1 MKKTLLALLILSTLS
16 LSAAAV
22 TAPKITFKQGVPA
35 FIATPG
41 ITLAAD
47 ETAVSRWMTRE
58 FLPTYLPGT
67 LARPTLARHIAHSGT
82 HLFRYGYAVN
92 GVPVDGAATT
102 VAIRDGKI
110 YRITNAMGKITIDTT
125 PRISAAQAARVAVAA
140 LTGTE
145 TTTTPKH
152 SSDLRVIRHRGS
164 WQLAWK
170 VRLAPTSIIDGRF
183 HYVDARTGALLS
195 GGTDTR
201 SAEPTDMAKVFET
214 NPERNPAAIE
224 VELPWIDP
232 ADGKLT
238 AAADAE
244 GVRAIVATN
253 CPDEGKTTYVQ
264 GYGNIPVCTPTQIA
278 DKNTNGSFIYE
289 DWQNGLDLKFDA
301 NDIYPEVSMYY
312 HASKIYKFLRE
323 LEIDGFHYLS
333 GHNAGAENPNPLIVV
348 ANFQYPSQSGG
359 LGPMDNAF
367 FSPYQPGFNDIF
379 FADFAYQGD
388 LLVFGQGSKTDFAYD
403 GDVIYHE
410 FGHAVE
416 ATTSGLSAM
425 AYADKY
431 GYSNVP
437 IGINE
442 GIADSFSFIMSEDA
456 CLGEY
461 ASEGLAGMAGYEKGE
476 DGFYCMRRAENPNLI
491 NEDFT
496 GESHHDGLPF
506 VGTNW
511 TLYQAGIKEGLTRDD
526 FARLFIRMLMSF
538 TDSQATPQDYA
549 EIMLSEVQNDPKFA
563 PLKAEVET
571 LLEERGFNEPIRAR
585 DITRDVEY
593 IFSGGTDAAYGAPE
607 TSFKADINGEEMT
620 IAPAYVQFYID
631 MPECMDTLTVT
642 GTGYAN
648 SQSGSG
654 SSPYYY
660 LYVKKEKPITYDL
673 MNYPVPVDVDTVV
686 EPKSN
691 EYLIKKMEPGAR
703 YYLQFVNL
711 GGEGLV
717 VYISATPSR
726 TSTEDCVASSDD
738 DSITT
743 DDIAPT
749 DDELNDELVTDT
761 ETTPDTDTKKP
772 GSSDGGC
779 SLVTL

>member
-16 LSAAAV
+16 LCAAAV
-22 TAPKITFKQGVPA
+22 PAPKITFKQDIPT
-35 FIATPG
+35 FIAAPG
-41 ITLAAD
+41 IALAAD

-67 LARPTLARHIAHSGT
+67 MARPTLARHIAHDGI
-82 HLFRYGYAVN
+82 HVFRYDYTVN

-102 VAIRDGKI
+102 VAIRDGKV
-110 YRITNAMGKITIDTT
+110 YRITNAMGKIAIDTT
-125 PRISAAQAARVAVAA
+125 PRISAAQAARTALTA
-140 LTGTE
+140 LTGTA
-145 TTTTPKH
+145 TTNTPKH
-152 SSDLRVIRHRGS
+152 SSELRVIRHRGN

-214 NPERNPAAIE
+214 NPLRNPSPIE

-238 AAADAE
+238 AVADAE

-253 CPDEGKTTYVQ
+253 CPDEGKTTVVQ
-264 GYGNIPVCTPTQIA
+264 GYGEIPVCTPTQMA
-278 DKNTNGSFIYE
+278 DKNKNGSFIYE

-301 NDIYPEVSMYY
+301 QDIYPEVSMYY

-333 GHNAGAENPNPLIVV
+333 GHKAGTENPNPLIVV

-367 FSPYQPGFNDIF
+367 FSPNQPGFNDIF
-379 FADFAYQGD
+379 FADFPYQGD
-388 LLVFGQGSKTDFAYD
+388 LMVFGQGSKTDFAYD
-403 GDVIYHE
+403 GDVVYHE

-416 ATTSGLSAM
+416 ATTSQLSPM
-425 AYADKY
+425 PFADQY
-431 GYSNVP
+431 GFSNVP

-442 GIADSFSFIMSEDA
+442 GIADSFSFIMSQDA

-461 ASEGLAGMAGYEKGE
+461 ASEGLAGMAGYQKGE
-476 DGFYCMRRAENPNLI
+476 DGFYCMRRADNANLI

-511 TLYQAGIKEGLTRDD
+511 ALYQAGIAKGLTRDD

-538 TDSQATPQDYA
+538 TDAQATPQDYA
-549 EIMLSEVQNDPKFA
+549 AIMLSEVENDPKFA
-563 PLKAEVET
+563 PLKTAVET

-585 DITRDVEY
+585 DITQKVDY

-607 TSFKADINGEEMT
+607 TSFMADVQGTET
-620 IAPAYVQFYID
+620 KIAPAYVQFYID

-648 SQSGSG
+648 SQTGSG
-654 SSPYYY
+654 SNPYYY
-660 LYVKKEKPITYDL
+660 LYARKDKPIHYDL
-673 MNYPVPVDVDTVV
+673 NNYPVPVDVDTVL
-686 EPKSN
+686 EPKNN
-691 EYLIKKMEPGAR
+691 EYLLKKLEPGAR

-711 GGEGLV
+711 AGEGLV
-717 VYISATPSR
+717 VYIAATPSR
-726 TSTEDCVASSDD
+726 TSTEDCIAASDD
-738 DSITT
+738 DSITA
-743 DDIAPT
+743 DDSIAT
-749 DDELNDELVTDT
+749 DDELTADEIA
-761 ETTPDTDTKKP
+761 DTDTVTKK
-772 GSSDGGC
+772 SDGGC
-779 SLVTL
+779 ALVTL